1 MKTSMKSPS
10 HTDLHDLFVDELKDI
25 LWAEKQLTKAL
36 PKMARTAQS
45 DQLRTA
51 FSDHHAETM
60 GHIERLG
67 EIFDSIGLTPRAVKC
82 EAMQGLLEEGE
93 GLMDDYSESPA
104 LDAALISAAQK
115 VEHYE
120 IATYGTLRAF
130 ARRLGNSR
138 AERLLSQTLEEES
151 RADQLL
157 TKIAEAGANEVAV
170 EATA

>member
-1 MKTSMKSPS
+1 MKANLKSPS
-10 HTDLHDLFVDELKDI
+10 HSDLHDLFVDELKDI

-36 PKMARTAQS
+36 PKMARAAQS
-45 DQLRTA
+45 EQLRAA
-51 FSDHHAETM
+51 FTDHQAQTV
-60 GHIERLG
+60 GHVERLG

-82 EAMQGLLEEGE
+82 EAMKGLIEEGE
-93 GLMDDYSESPA
+93 GLMEDYSESPA

-130 ARRLGNSR
+130 ARRLGNNR

-151 RADQLL
+151 KADDLL
-157 TKIAEAGANEVAV
+157 TKIAEAGANEVAL
-170 EATA
+170 EATS

>member
-1 MKTSMKSPS
+1 MTTHLKSPS

-45 DQLRTA
+45 EQLRAA
-51 FSDHHAETM
+51 FTDHHAQTV
-60 GHIERLG
+60 GHVERLE

-82 EAMQGLLEEGE
+82 EAMKGLLEEGE
-93 GLMDDYSESPA
+93 GLMEDYSESPA
-104 LDAALISAAQK
+104 IDAALISAAQK

-130 ARRLGNSR
+130 ARRLGNNR

-151 RADQLL
+151 KADELL
-157 TKIAEAGANEVAV
+157 TKIAEAGANEVAL
-170 EATA
+170 EPTS